1 MISFLIAII
10 LPYKSLLSIFVSDPA
25 SLTYQVLFR
34 YKQTQNEKKEAECFY
49 LQSHVL
55 LQAFK
60 KGYILTI
67 LMIFS
72 SMHIQENQTFNCH
85 NLCDILSGFIIRKK
99 PLSRLQTGDV
109 LDSLRRAMLAD
120 EVLNL
125 SLIHISEPT
134 RQ

>member
-85 NLCDILSGFIIRKK
+85 NLCDILSGFIIRKSLLFY
-99 PLSRLQTGDV
+99 LS
-109 LDSLRRAMLAD
+109 
-120 EVLNL
+120 
-125 SLIHISEPT
+125 
-134 RQ
+134 